1 MTTNVLPLPPLLFAL
16 ILTLTGGA
24 AADRDATPEG
34 ALRMGV
40 APFESVAPPGE
51 EVPDVATLLAD
62 RIGTRG
68 ADRVVGPGQLAAG
81 ADAEPAAADVKAW
94 AAASEVDVIVVGRTT
109 RIGNQL
115 SVDVRL
121 RSGTSGEVERT
132 FVAEVLRADQL
143 ESTVDT
149 LAGKLIVA
157 SRELTG
163 AIEVPEAAASASNKK
178 KRGSKDT
185 PFGVSAFDSSKPLSI
200 RSDELEAFQNDG
212 ARRLVFSK
220 RVQVNQDGM
229 ELTSHRLEAFY
240 PANASQ
246 PERLVATGAVKMV
259 QGEREARCDTA
270 TYHRSQD
277 MLICTGNAELRQGED
292 IVTGEVIEFDLA
304 AERVVVKGGAS
315 VLINSDG
322 DEDDEAEEPENGS
335 GEAP

>member
-1 MTTNVLPLPPLLFAL
+1 MTRNVVPLPPLLFAL
-16 ILTLTGGA
+16 LLTLAGGA
-24 AADRDATPEG
+24 AADRDAPRES

-51 EVPDVATLLAD
+51 KVPDVATLLAD
-62 RIGTRG
+62 RVGTRG
-68 ADRVVGPGQLAAG
+68 VDRVVGPGQLAAA

-94 AAASEVDVIVVGRTT
+94 ATAAEVDVIVVGRTT

-163 AIEVPEAAASASNKK
+163 AIEVPEAAASTSKK
-178 KRGSKDT
+178 KTPGSKDT
-185 PFGVSAFDSSKPLSI
+185 LFGGSTFDSNKPLSI
-200 RSDELEAFQNDG
+200 RSEELEAFQNEG

-220 RVQVNQDGM
+220 QVVVSQDGM
-229 ELTSHRLEAFY
+229 VLTSHRLEAFY

-259 QGEREARCDTA
+259 QGEREARCDEA

-315 VLINSDG
+315 VLINAD
-322 DEDDEAEEPENGS
+322 DDDEAEEPELAS
-335 GEAP
+335 GESP